1 MRQKQKQEFAEVE
14 DEEEDIPETT
24 IEKFESNKEKYKIE
38 LEKLEQ
44 KYGMLV
50 ASDIVREAASEAS
63 PLHNWFDW
71 DDNEASEKWRFHQ
84 ARMLIATVRVKVM
97 FEGNLKS
104 YKKYLNVTVKDNGN
118 SNRGYLNTEKIV
130 NDTSLRNQILR
141 KAIQE
146 AEYWKRSYEEYTEL
160 ADIFKGIDKT
170 KKKLKNAVNL
180 G

>member
-1 MRQKQKQEFAEVE
+1 MKQKMKAELETEE
-14 DEEEDIPETT
+14 DETEEELTQ
-24 IEKFESNKEKYKIE
+24 EKFESNQEKYKLE

-44 KYGMLV
+44 KYGMLTAPDV
-50 ASDIVREAASEAS
+50 IREAANENN

-71 DDNEASEKWRFHQ
+71 NDNEASEKWRLHQ

-97 FEGNLKS
+97 FEGSLKS

-118 SNRGYLNTEKIV
+118 SSRGYLSTVKIV
-130 NDTSLRNQILR
+130 NDTSLRNQVLK

-160 ADIFKGIDKT
+160 TDIFKGIDKT
-170 KKKLKNAVNL
+170 KEKLKTVNAL

>member
-1 MRQKQKQEFAEVE
+1 MKQESEVVLE
-14 DEEEDIPETT
+14 TEEEEEEETK
-24 IEKFESNKEKYKIE
+24 EKIESNIEKYKTE

-44 KYGMLV
+44 KYGMLTAQDV
-50 ASDIVREAASEAS
+50 IREAANENN

-71 DDNEASEKWRFHQ
+71 NDSEASEKWRMHQ

-104 YKKYLNVTVKDNGN
+104 YKKYLNVTIKDNGN
-118 SNRGYLNTEKIV
+118 SSRGYLNTIKII
-130 NDTSLRNQILR
+130 NDPTLKNQVLR

-160 ADIFKGIDKT
+160 ADIFKVIDKT
-170 KKKLKNAVNL
+170 KKKLKTSVDL